1 MLVFRLEEMVLIMF
15 VDSSVVADFHFFRE
29 LSSTLLAVLPVVAK
43 SLSDKLVRQSVGSED
58 SYKYVYFNHMN
69 LACKTS
75 LYMPRNGISR
85 ELMCVVE
92 ELHSAFQNHLQRQ
105 PGTENLETC
114 VKTQEES
121 WILGRLVA
129 NREFYA
135 IFDRRNMSVVDAT
148 ASLRALTK
156 VFFSTAFQD

>member
-1 MLVFRLEEMVLIMF
+1 MLIR
-15 VDSSVVADFHFFRE
+15 
-29 LSSTLLAVLPVVAK
+29 
-43 SLSDKLVRQSVGSED
+43 SED

-92 ELHSAFQNHLQRQ
+92 ELHSAFQNHLQRH

-148 ASLRALTK
+148 GGVTPMPPYFPVIAIMTPSPLPPCFSLCHVASLALRSTASLRALTK